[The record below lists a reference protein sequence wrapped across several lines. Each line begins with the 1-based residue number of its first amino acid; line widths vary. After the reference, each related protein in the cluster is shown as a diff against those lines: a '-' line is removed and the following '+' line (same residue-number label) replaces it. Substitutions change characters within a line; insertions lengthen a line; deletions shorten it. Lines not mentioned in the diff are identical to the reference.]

1 MVGACL
7 FNFLPRAR
15 EHSGGCIHHSLLS
28 CAMKSIK
35 KWVATLTA
43 VKGVMRIS
51 PGMEETEIW
60 EQYTVNLNRA
70 PGMGFGIAVSGGKD
84 NPHFQSGETSI
95 VISDVLQGSPA
106 DGLLDENDR
115 VVMVNGVSMDNVD
128 HAFAVQQ
135 LRKSG
140 KTAQITVRRKKLV
153 QIPISRRMDPQ
164 LQPRRDL
171 DRLDHQRHHHHDD
184 DDDDE
189 DDDMDVGFHPDD
201 DDDRRNHRSGRSPV
215 RSGRRSREYG
225 LDQVGRR
232 SRDPSVDRDNRRSWE
247 RSLDRGGGGGG
258 GRQRSVD
265 RSRERSLDRSR
276 ERSLDRDRAAPH
288 GRIWSQG
295 RSQSM
300 GTLDSTS
307 PVRPQRPIKVTLV
320 KSKPSE
326 GYGLRLGSHIYVKD
340 IGNDGLAA
348 RDGNIQEGDI
358 VLKINGTVTENM
370 SLADARKLIEKSKG
384 KLKLVV
390 QRDERKTL
398 TNMPELDDSPPSS
411 DGSDHSDISDIR
423 SLKSDRSDRSD
434 RSNGD
439 NARSGPRPR
448 SPRDDRGSGQSDR
461 GSASQPT
468 SSVGSRGADVGSKLS
483 KMGGV
488 PTPFKMDDGVVPA
501 LKPVDEARAT
511 RSEESTEKAAPSSD
525 VKPVFSQGGQPDV
538 DLPPG
543 LTELPNDDDQLF
555 SPEVKLVQFKKG
567 DSVGLRLAG
576 GNDVGIFVAG
586 VQDGSPAAQ
595 QGLDEGDQILSVN
608 NVDFRNI
615 VREEAVLY
623 LLELPKGEE
632 VLVHAQRKRDVYRRV
647 VESDVGDSFYIRTH
661 FDYEKENPYGLSFLR
676 GEVFRVVDTLYN
688 GKLGSW
694 LAIRIGRNN
703 QEVER
708 GIIPNKNRAEQLA
721 TVQNFAKVGT
731 NDRADF
737 WRFRGLRSAKKNL
750 RKSREDLSAQPVPTK
765 FPAYERVVLRE
776 AGFLRPVVI
785 FGPIAD
791 VARDKLA
798 REQPNSFEIARNEP
812 RDAGT
817 DTKNSGVIRLHT
829 IKEIIDKDKHA
840 LLDITPGAVD
850 RLNYAQWY
858 PIVLFLNPDS
868 KSGVKTMRTRLC
880 PESRKSA
887 RKLHERAA
895 KLRKSNWHLFTSVI
909 NLNSM
914 NEGWYGALKDSVAE
928 QQNQLVWVSEG
939 RADGD
944 TDDLDMQDDR
954 ISHLSAPLS
963 ELSLYSDSRVT
974 SDCEDTDTEGGIY
987 TDQELDETMNETDTE
1002 PVLGMPV
1009 AGMPSAVSRSSE
1021 PVRDEAPFGF
1031 HHEQQAPVVQGYHSQ
1046 QLQPVQSDREHAA
1059 TKRASPQELD
1069 PRQPL
1074 SAATFLSR
1082 ATQGQRP
1089 AARQPEE
1096 PVPLPRAQPEPQ
1108 AVHRNSPESV
1118 RRPSPEPAAP
1128 KPRLP
1133 RTTSR
1138 EMLAEPSPERRP
1150 VNYSTEPARQSQ
1162 EVRGYDEHIYQQQQ
1176 QQRTSYDAPPEN
1188 YAHSSQSSH
1197 EYSYQSQ
1204 PAVHVHHQT
1213 ERQADDHDYRISSP
1227 YQDHRG
1233 QEFDPR
1239 QQQQQQPQQYEGRQ
1253 SQQYEARPPQSYE
1266 TRQPQ
1271 FQEHRPPQQYEARP
1285 PQVQEHRPPLQQY
1298 DARPPQVQEHRPPPQ
1313 QHDVRPPQ
1321 LQEQRPPP
1329 QQYDARPPQVQ
1340 EQRLPSQQYE
1350 ARPSQVQDQRQPPPP
1365 QQYEVRQPQQYEARP
1380 PQQYETRRVQIPEP
1394 RSPVQHDGRQPH
1406 SYDSR
1411 QPPSAYEQH
1420 PHSRS
1425 FDEGSLRAYDEQP
1438 RSYDSIPRSNNAPQR
1453 PYDAQPSS
1461 YDSASQRANDN
1472 AQRQYGSLQRNYQQ
1486 PHSFD
1491 DGDVRIH
1498 EAQPSRSQFSAA
1510 PAPPSATEPPR
1521 QATIKLPPP
1530 APATNPPREDSD
1542 SEPVIPK
1549 SVLGRV
1555 KMFEKQ
1561 QPKADIQ
1568 LAQHV
1573 PPLTHAAQ
1581 QSTQTY
1587 RTGEAPRLQVKP
1599 ADDLRPV
1606 NRYSNSQDEDEDEAA
1621 GYRTQLGLFSRQ
1633 DPPAPK
1639 PSEPPAQSA
1648 FAAHNRVKA
1657 GELESLDTKP
1667 KVADKPLDPPAGA
1680 SPAHKAVGYAPPIY
1694 PKPAITQKPA
1704 SIGGTDTYQ
1713 SSVSRENVPTI
1724 QAKPDPPQLATKPS
1738 FPVQKP
1744 FQSVPA
1750 SVATT
1755 QPSVNGSTPA
1765 PYKANPTPYTA
1776 SRFTP
1781 GTAKPFQRKF
1791 DSPKFIHNLLPNDAD
1806 SSGLRPSSQ
1815 QYEPASINITT
1826 KPQEPPKPQF
1836 QSETMT
1842 VAPKAIPVSSSALED
1857 ESHTVLATARGVFD
1871 THGGVL
1877 SSVETG
1883 VSIIIPKGAIPP
1895 AVEQEIYFKV
1905 CKDNSILPPLD
1916 KEKGETL
1923 LSPLVMCGPH
1933 GLKFLKPVEL
1943 RLPHCEPSNWQK
1955 ASDPNYKG
1963 ANCVSVLIDHF

>member
-1 MVGACL
+1 MSYGGAY
-7 FNFLPRAR
+7 R
-15 EHSGGCIHHSLLS
+15 
-28 CAMKSIK
+28 K
-35 KWVATLTA
+35 
-43 VKGVMRIS
+43 S

-171 DRLDHQRHHHHDD
+171 DRLDHQR
-184 DDDDE
+184 
-189 DDDMDVGFHPDD
+189 
-201 DDDRRNHRSGRSPV
+201 RNHRSGRSPV

-232 SRDPSVDRDNRRSWE
+232 SRDPSVDRDNRRN
-247 RSLDRGGGGGG
+247 
-258 GRQRSVD
+258 
-265 RSRERSLDRSR
+265 
-276 ERSLDRDRAAPH
+276 
-288 GRIWSQG
+288 
-295 RSQSM
+295 
-300 GTLDSTS
+300 STS

-468 SSVGSRGADVGSKLS
+468 SSVGRSRVQSKLS

-511 RSEESTEKAAPSSD
+511 RSEESTEKAAPSSAD

-750 RKSREDLSAQPVPTK
+750 RKPVPTK

-1031 HHEQQAPVVQGYHSQ
+1031 HHEQQAP
-1046 QLQPVQSDREHAA
+1046 AA
-1059 TKRASPQELD
+1059 YG
-1069 PRQPL
+1069 PL

-1239 QQQQQQPQQYEGRQ
+1239 QQQQPQQYEGRQ

-1285 PQVQEHRPPLQQY
+1285 PQVQEHRPPPQQY

-1350 ARPSQVQDQRQPPPP
+1350 
-1365 QQYEVRQPQQYEARP
+1365 
-1380 PQQYETRRVQIPEP
+1380 
-1394 RSPVQHDGRQPH
+1394 PH

-1438 RSYDSIPRSNNAPQR
+1438 SFLPHLRHPVPR
-1453 PYDAQPSS
+1453 
-1461 YDSASQRANDN
+1461 
-1472 AQRQYGSLQRNYQQ
+1472 
-1486 PHSFD
+1486 
-1491 DGDVRIH
+1491 
-1498 EAQPSRSQFSAA
+1498 
-1510 PAPPSATEPPR
+1510 
-1521 QATIKLPPP
+1521 

-1561 QPKADIQ
+1561 QPKAMTNSHLIGGNLGFVTLDV
-1568 LAQHV
+1568 LSRDPGV
-1573 PPLTHAAQ
+1573 PLVQWGPLVEKKFYVHDMHI
-1581 QSTQTY
+1581 Y
-1587 RTGEAPRLQVKP
+1587 ETGEAPRLQVKP

-1648 FAAHNRVKA
+1648 FAAHNRYEAHFTFCLAFGRPPTDCSSKEFSSMCFSASQVKPPPSTSPSPVLSTFMHVHHMSQNRVKA

-1713 SSVSRENVPTI
+1713 SSDSITYI
-1724 QAKPDPPQLATKPS
+1724 
-1738 FPVQKP
+1738 
-1744 FQSVPA
+1744 
-1750 SVATT
+1750 
-1755 QPSVNGSTPA
+1755 
-1765 PYKANPTPYTA
+1765 
-1776 SRFTP
+1776 RFTP

-1842 VAPKAIPVSSSALED
+1842 VAPKAIPVSSSSSALED

>member
-1 MVGACL
+1 
-7 FNFLPRAR
+7 
-15 EHSGGCIHHSLLS
+15 
-28 CAMKSIK
+28 
-35 KWVATLTA
+35 
-43 VKGVMRIS
+43 
-51 PGMEETEIW
+51 MEETEIW

-171 DRLDHQRHHHHDD
+171 DRLDLQRHH

-201 DDDRRNHRSGRSPV
+201 DDDRRNHRSG
-215 RSGRRSREYG
+215 
-225 LDQVGRR
+225 
-232 SRDPSVDRDNRRSWE
+232 PSTGGGG
-247 RSLDRGGGGGG
+247 GGGGGG

-265 RSRERSLDRSR
+265 RSRERSLDR
-276 ERSLDRDRAAPH
+276 DRAAPR

-411 DGSDHSDISDIR
+411 DGSDHSGMCHNSPLLLTAPASLDIINY
-423 SLKSDRSDRSD
+423 SLHPPPPPSLVTSPLT
-434 RSNGD
+434 
-439 NARSGPRPR
+439 NAP
-448 SPRDDRGSGQSDR
+448 QSIM
-461 GSASQPT
+461 T
-468 SSVGSRGADVGSKLS
+468 SSAMLLNSPVLCDVITPLLS
-483 KMGGV
+483 SL
-488 PTPFKMDDGVVPA
+488 PFLSHDVIHP
-501 LKPVDEARAT
+501 
-511 RSEESTEKAAPSSD
+511 PSS
-525 VKPVFSQGGQPDV
+525 QHHPD
-538 DLPPG
+538 LA
-543 LTELPNDDDQLF
+543 
-555 SPEVKLVQFKKG
+555 PEVKLVQFKKG

-1031 HHEQQAPVVQGYHSQ
+1031 HHEQPAP
-1046 QLQPVQSDREHAA
+1046 
-1059 TKRASPQELD
+1059 LD

-1082 ATQGQRP
+1082 ASQGQRP

-1108 AVHRNSPESV
+1108 AVHRNSPEPV
-1118 RRPSPEPAAP
+1118 RRPSPEPGAP

-1138 EMLAEPSPERRP
+1138 EMLAEPSPVRRLHP
-1150 VNYSTEPARQSQ
+1150 TVA
-1162 EVRGYDEHIYQQQQ
+1162 I
-1176 QQRTSYDAPPEN
+1176 
-1188 YAHSSQSSH
+1188 
-1197 EYSYQSQ
+1197 
-1204 PAVHVHHQT
+1204 
-1213 ERQADDHDYRISSP
+1213 
-1227 YQDHRG
+1227 
-1233 QEFDPR
+1233 
-1239 QQQQQQPQQYEGRQ
+1239 YEGRQ
-1253 SQQYEARPPQSYE
+1253 PQQYEARPPQSYE

-1271 FQEHRPPQQYEARP
+1271 FQEHRPAQQYEARPPQLQEQRPPPQQYEARP
-1285 PQVQEHRPPLQQY
+1285 PQVQEQRPPPQQY
-1298 DARPPQVQEHRPPPQ
+1298 EARPPQV
-1313 QHDVRPPQ
+1313 
-1321 LQEQRPPP
+1321 QEQRPPP

-1340 EQRLPSQQYE
+1340 EQRPPSQQYE
-1350 ARPSQVQDQRQPPPP
+1350 ARPSQVQDHRQPPPP

-1380 PQQYETRRVQIPEP
+1380 PQQYETRQAQIPEP
-1394 RSPVQHDGRQPH
+1394 RSPLQYDGRQPH

-1491 DGDVRIH
+1491 DGDVRSH

-1521 QATIKLPPP
+1521 QATIKVPPP

-1561 QPKADIQ
+1561 QPKRVVRTRDGRGWCSYPARSADGDFSPLQVDIHV
-1568 LAQHV
+1568 AQPV

-1587 RTGEAPRLQVKP
+1587 RAGEAPRLQVKP

-1648 FAAHNRVKA
+1648 FAAHNRYGAHGRRFRNLPKSV
-1657 GELESLDTKP
+1657 SL
-1667 KVADKPLDPPAGA
+1667 
-1680 SPAHKAVGYAPPIY
+1680 
-1694 PKPAITQKPA
+1694 
-1704 SIGGTDTYQ
+1704 
-1713 SSVSRENVPTI
+1713 SRENVPTI

-1744 FQSVPA
+1744 FQSGPA

-1776 SRFTP
+1776 RYPPPSISERSLICSLSALSYSRFTP

-1826 KPQEPPKPQF
+1826 KPQEPSKQQF

-1943 RLPHCEPSNWQK
+1943 RLPHCNKIANIDFLFIAGEPSNWQK